1 MKKTARIIL
10 SFVVMTILSAAA
22 AVGVFA
28 AAAPN
33 IVYTSGTKTV
43 TATAT
48 VLADGEYK
56 VLVVCS
62 YKNGFLQEIKTDKKY
77 IDGTDTLS
85 ATVKKGVDEVVA
97 NVVDAFGGETASSAA
112 VYAADTVEVRGIK
125 INGEDIEGFSD
136 EVNEYTIKCDEG
148 AVDINVIA
156 KDATTKVT
164 VTGNTSPGTAN
175 IELVSSRGRK
185 RSIVLNMYSEEEQTY
200 KLSALTYK
208 IGDTEYEIP
217 NFNPDEKMYSVKL
230 PDNTMSV
237 RLYPKTV
244 GNAHVYVT
252 NDFVGELNGVSLG
265 SIVDVASS
273 AYPFKRN
280 AAHNLI
286 PVKSGIATAEIVVTN
301 ADDTEE
307 SVYTINFTAKQPEL
321 TEFNLTG
328 CADDPIQPTFVG
340 GSAVNNDNG
349 TMTAKDRGWAVGNV
363 SKSLL
368 GGSCFMFAVQNSK
381 TADQWWY
388 NNTSGEYFNFTAD
401 TSGTIVIMSAN
412 TFTNKS
418 EYENNGWV
426 DVSGSTPSVPEGTI
440 HGYKGI
446 AKDWNDYENEY
457 FMSNIQ
463 YNSAYATTKR
473 AQDPGI
479 AATDQFG
486 DLTSQGMCYGYKRR
500 FEAGENVSIYHTG
513 RKDGNA
519 VAMLAVI
526 VWDGV
531 NYAPD
536 AEASTIVGGEEELL
550 PELPSLDIVNP
561 DAVLDVSFTAETDT
575 SSGIWKDESGKHND
589 ITLINDGETG
599 MWTENGYL
607 LKTGT
612 DKIALP
618 QAVADTLSTNI
629 CSIQFELADLSFGEG
644 VSSVGILSAEE
655 NMFVYAS
662 ETDARLLWAT
672 TALKR
677 PRVPYS
683 RITEGKHTITIDK
696 NEKLIKWYI
705 GSELVDERQM
715 NSTDKTTAGLY
726 IGTDD
731 ENYKGEIVIKSLA
744 VYSKVLSQEELL
756 GGDAE

>member
-1 MKKTARIIL
+1 MKKTAKIIL
-10 SFVVMTILSAAA
+10 SFVVMTILSVAS

-28 AAAPN
+28 ADAPN

-48 VLADGEYK
+48 VSADGEYK

-62 YKNGFLQEIKTDKKY
+62 YKNGLLMEIKTDKKY
-77 IDGTDTLS
+77 ITGTETLS
-85 ATVKKGVDEVVA
+85 ATVKKGVDEVIA
-97 NVVDAFGGETASSAA
+97 NVVDAFGGGTASSAA
-112 VYAADTVEVRGIK
+112 VYAADTVEVRGITV
-125 INGEDIEGFSD
+125 NGENIEGFSD
-136 EVNEYTIKCDEG
+136 EVNEYTIKCKEG
-148 AVDINVIA
+148 TVDINVIA

-164 VTGNTSPGTAN
+164 VSDNISPGTAN

-185 RSIVLNMYSEEEQTY
+185 RNIVINMYSQEEQTY
-200 KLSALTYK
+200 KLSGLTYK

-217 NFNPDEKMYSVKL
+217 GFNPDEKMYTVNL

-244 GNAHVYVT
+244 GNAHVYVS
-252 NDFVGELNGVSLG
+252 NDFVGELNGISLG
-265 SIVDVASS
+265 TIVDVASS

-286 PVKSGIATAEIVVTN
+286 PVKSGVATAEIVVTN
-301 ADDTEE
+301 TEDTEE

-368 GGSCFMFAVQNSK
+368 GGSCFMFPIQNSK

-388 NNTSGEYFNFTAD
+388 NNTKGEYFNFTAD
-401 TSGTIVIMSAN
+401 TAGTIVVLSAN
-412 TFTNKS
+412 TITNKS
-418 EYENNGWV
+418 EYEEAGWV
-426 DVSGSTPSVPEGTI
+426 DVSGTTPSVPDDTI
-440 HGYKGI
+440 DGYRGI

-463 YNSAYATTKR
+463 YNTAYATTKR
-473 AQDPGI
+473 AQNPGI

-486 DLTSQGMCYGYKRR
+486 ELTSQGMSYGYKRT

-519 VAMLAVI
+519 VAMMAVI

-536 AEASTIVGGEEELL
+536 AETSTGSGETEELL

-561 DAVLDVSFTAETDT
+561 DAVLEVSFTKDTDT
-575 SSGIWKDESGKHND
+575 SSNIWKDDSGKNND
-589 ITLINDGETG
+589 ITLINDGDIG

-607 LKTGT
+607 LKAGKG
-612 DKIALP
+612 KIALP
-618 QAVADTLSTNI
+618 QQVTDTLNTNV
-629 CSIQFELADLSFGEG
+629 CSIQFELADFTIDEN
-644 VSSVGILSAEE
+644 VSSVGIMSVEE

-677 PRVPYS
+677 PRVPYDK
-683 RITEGKHTITIDK
+683 IMAGKHTITIDK
-696 NEKLIKWYI
+696 NEKKIKWYV
-705 GSELVDERQM
+705 GSELVDTRDM
-715 NSTDKTTAGLY
+715 NSTDKATAALY

-731 ENYKGEIVIKSLA
+731 ENYSGEIVIKSLA
-744 VYSKVLSQEELL
+744 VYNKALTQAEIS